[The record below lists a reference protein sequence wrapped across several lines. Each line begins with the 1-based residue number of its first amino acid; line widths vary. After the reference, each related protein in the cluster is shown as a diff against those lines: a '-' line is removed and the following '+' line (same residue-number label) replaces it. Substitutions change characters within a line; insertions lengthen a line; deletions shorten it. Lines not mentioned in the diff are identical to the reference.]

1 MANGLLG
8 GVSSRALEAG
18 ENELRSVD
26 FCDKLVT
33 GKSSEYT
40 EQKGD

>member
-1 MANGLLG
+1 MVNGLLG

-18 ENELRSVD
+18 ENGLRSVD
-26 FCDKLVT
+26 FRDKLMT
-33 GKSSEYT
+33 GKSSERT